1 MKKIFCFVFL
11 YVLIFLVFPPIVAQF
26 LTERQSEIVANY
38 PFQVF
43 FNGIIAFLIYIFS
56 IKGWI
61 FSEPILREKK
71 PFFVFSS
78 NALVCFGVLCLSS
91 VIFEAISYFFYA
103 GGGIQK
109 VVFPSDFL
117 GFINFF
123 FGVIFASF
131 FEEVIYRFFLPN
143 AFKEIFGKRVLRRS
157 FSRNAGETV
166 KESTPLK
173 AVSTRLKYR
182 SRTTI
187 ISELLALIFFALAHI
202 YLGVFGFLNA
212 LACGIVLR
220 VCIKKTESIW
230 IPFAVH
236 TIYNFLSFGA
246 FFLISTP

>member
-1 MKKIFCFVFL
+1 MKKSIYFCIIFL
-11 YVLIFLVFPPIVAQF
+11 YILLALVLPPIVAQF
-26 LTERQSEIVANY
+26 FSERQAEIVAHY

-56 IKGWI
+56 VKGWI

-91 VIFEAISYFFYA
+91 VIFETISYFLSA

-123 FGVIFASF
+123 FGVIFAAF

-143 AFKEIFGKRVLRRS
+143 AFKEIFGRIKFFRSSGNSKENPRLSVLYEGLS
-157 FSRNAGETV
+157 
-166 KESTPLK
+166 
-173 AVSTRLKYR
+173 
-182 SRTTI
+182 
-187 ISELLALIFFALAHI
+187 LLLFAFGHI

-212 LACGIVLR
+212 IVCGAALR
-220 VCIKKTESIW
+220 FCMIRTKSIL
-230 IPFAVH
+230 IPFIVH
-236 TIYNFLSFGA
+236 SAYNFLSFLLVA
-246 FFLISTP
+246 ILF